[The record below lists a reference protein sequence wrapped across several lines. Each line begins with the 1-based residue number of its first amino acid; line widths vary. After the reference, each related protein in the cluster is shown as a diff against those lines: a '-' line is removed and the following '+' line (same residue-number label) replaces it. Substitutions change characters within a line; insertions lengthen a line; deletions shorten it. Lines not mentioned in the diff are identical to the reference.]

1 VKILF
6 VGSYLPYPLNSG
18 GRIRS
23 YHLVRELAARH
34 EVHLLA
40 FSHEEQ
46 PELTPLHEM
55 CRSVKTVPA
64 PVRPDGSAQRV
75 LRLLRSPEDIVM
87 GRNSREMER
96 ELRDYLDRET
106 WDLLVLDDMGTGKY
120 VREAG
125 HIPVLLSKH
134 NCEWQLLR
142 RYIRHKAKRPWAWVL
157 AWLEAFATRRSEAR
171 IVSLADRVIVV
182 SDADRQALLEIAP
195 RAQVDVVPNGV
206 DTTYF
211 GPASATEDNRLLLTG
226 ALFWYPNVDAVSWFC
241 QLIWPLIRRDVP
253 DALFDLV
260 GSNPPDTVRAL
271 GKLPGVHVIPDVPDV
286 RLYLARSA
294 VYVVPLRVG
303 SGTRLKILEAL
314 ASGKAMV
321 TTSIGM
327 EGLDITVGEDV
338 VVADDPISFATACVD
353 ILRDSAKRTSL
364 GRAGRAFAEVR
375 YDWSVALAGLNRI
388 CAEVGEGAGRR

>member
-1 VKILF
+1 MKILF
-6 VGSYLPYPLNSG
+6 AGAYLPYPLNSG

-23 YHLVRELAARH
+23 YYLLRELAARH

-64 PVRPDGSAQRV
+64 PVRPSGAVHRV
-75 LRLLRSPEDIVM
+75 LRLLRSPEDIVV
-87 GRNSREMER
+87 GRNSCEMER

-106 WDLLVLDDMGTGKY
+106 WDLLVLDDLGTEKY

-125 HIPVLLSKH
+125 QIPVLLSKH

-142 RYIRHKAKRPWAWVL
+142 RYIQHKAGRPWAWVL
-157 AWLEAFATRRSEAR
+157 AWLEAFTTRRSEAR
-171 IVSLADRVIVV
+171 MVSLADRVIVV
-182 SDADRQALLEIAP
+182 SETDRQVLLEIAP
-195 RAQVDVVPNGV
+195 KTQVDVVSNGV
-206 DTTYF
+206 DITYF
-211 GPASATEDNRLLLTG
+211 SPVSAIEDNRLLFTG

-241 QLIWPLIRRDVP
+241 ESIWPLIRRDVP

-260 GSNPPDTVRAL
+260 GSKPPDTVRAL

-286 RLYLARSA
+286 RRHLARSA

-314 ASGKAMV
+314 ASGKAVV

-327 EGLDITVGEDV
+327 EGLDLTVGEDV
-338 VVADDPISFATACVD
+338 VVADDPTSFAAACVEV
-353 ILRDSAKRTSL
+353 LQDSAKQASL
-364 GRAGRAFAEVR
+364 GRAGRTIVEVR

-388 CAEVGEGAGRR
+388 CVEVGEGAGQR